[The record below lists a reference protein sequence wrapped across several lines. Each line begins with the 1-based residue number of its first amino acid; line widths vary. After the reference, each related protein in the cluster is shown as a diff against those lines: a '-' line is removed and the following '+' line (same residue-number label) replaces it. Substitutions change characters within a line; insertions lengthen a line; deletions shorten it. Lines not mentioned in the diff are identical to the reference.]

1 MLHKGISNAIFQ
13 TYTVWHSTQI
23 VFVVLYK
30 SLQNANIINIAEAWP
45 EHKCTYVYGMIS
57 LFLQFFVFFL
67 IASHKFQ
74 FSPLNPSFN
83 EDQKKNSFFFEF
95 MVSYLARNSGLA
107 YIYIDDYSAIF
118 WWLF

>member
-1 MLHKGISNAIFQ
+1 MFQKGISNAIFQ

-57 LFLQFFVFFL
+57 LFLHFFVFFL

-83 EDQKKNSFFFEF
+83 EDPKKILFFF
-95 MVSYLARNSGLA
+95 SLW
-107 YIYIDDYSAIF
+107 SAI
-118 WWLF
+118 